1 MNQYYSRLLTATLFL
16 LVGSITPSM
25 ADVATNLVINTPSS
39 SVVEANLSAS
49 KVTLSAD
56 GKEVLS
62 IADKVAPGDLLE
74 YQTLYKNNGK
84 STIKSLMATL
94 PIPAGMTYV
103 AGTAKPS
110 GALASLDGKS
120 FAAMPLKRMV
130 KKPDGKMEEQLV
142 PLLEYRAL
150 RWSLGELSA
159 SAKVA
164 ISARIKINAVA
175 DTATKKQ
182 SQN

>member
-1 MNQYYSRLLTATLFL
+1 MNQYYSSLLTAALFL
-16 LVGSITPSM
+16 TVGLVTPSM
-25 ADVATNLVINTPSS
+25 ADVATNLVTKSS
-39 SVVEANLSAS
+39 SSSEVEANLSAS
-49 KVTLSAD
+49 KVTLNAG

-62 IADKVAPGDLLE
+62 IADKVAPSDLLE

-94 PIPAGMTYV
+94 PIPTGMTYV

-110 GALASLDGKS
+110 SALASLDGKS

-130 KKPDGKMEEQLV
+130 KKSDGKMEEQLV

-159 SAKVA
+159 NAKVA
-164 ISARIKINAVA
+164 VSVRTKVNAVA
-175 DTATKKQ
+175 ADIAK
-182 SQN
+182 

>member
-1 MNQYYSRLLTATLFL
+1 MNQYYSSLLTLTAAFFL
-16 LVGSITPSM
+16 SIGLVTPSM
-25 ADVATNLVINTPSS
+25 ADVATSLATKSAVSS
-39 SVVEANLSAS
+39 GVEANLSAS
-49 KVTLSAD
+49 KVTLSAN

-62 IADKVAPGDLLE
+62 IADKVAPSDLLE
-74 YQTLYKNNGK
+74 YETLYKNNSK

-94 PIPAGMTYV
+94 PIPIGMTYV

-110 GALASLDGKS
+110 GAQASLDGKS

-130 KKPDGKMEEQLV
+130 KKPDGKIEEQLV

-159 SAKVA
+159 NAKVA
-164 ISARIKINAVA
+164 ISARIKVNAVA
-175 DTATKKQ
+175 DTVAK
-182 SQN
+182 

>member
-1 MNQYYSRLLTATLFL
+1 MNQYYLRLLSVALFL
-16 LVGSITPSM
+16 LAGSITPSM
-25 ADVATNLVINTPSS
+25 ADVATNLVINPPAS

-62 IADKVAPGDLLE
+62 VADKVAPGDLLE
-74 YQTLYKNNGK
+74 YKTLYKNNGK

-110 GALASLDGKS
+110 GAQASLDGKS
-120 FAAMPLKRMV
+120 FAAIPLKRMV

-159 SAKVA
+159 NAKVT
-164 ISARIKINAVA
+164 ISARIKVNAVA
-175 DTATKKQ
+175 DTVAK
-182 SQN
+182 

>member
-1 MNQYYSRLLTATLFL
+1 MNQYYLRLLTAALFL

-25 ADVATNLVINTPSS
+25 ADVANNLVANPPAS

-62 IADKVAPGDLLE
+62 VADKVAPSDLLE
-74 YQTLYKNNGK
+74 YKTLYKNNGK
-84 STIKSLMATL
+84 STIKSVVATL
-94 PIPAGMTYV
+94 PIPVGMTYV

-110 GALASLDGKS
+110 GAQASLDGNI

-130 KKPDGKMEEQLV
+130 KKPDGKMETQLI

-150 RWSLGELSA
+150 RWNLSELS
-159 SAKVA
+159 SNAKVSV
-164 ISARIKINAVA
+164 SARTKVNAVA
-175 DTATKKQ
+175 ETVAK
-182 SQN
+182 

>member
-1 MNQYYSRLLTATLFL
+1 MNQYYSRLLTATLIL
-16 LVGSITPSM
+16 LAGSITPSM
-25 ADVATNLVINTPSS
+25 ADVATNLVTNSPAS

-56 GKEVLS
+56 GKEVLLV
-62 IADKVAPGDLLE
+62 ADKVAPSDLLE
-74 YQTLYKNNGK
+74 YKTLYKNNGK
-84 STIKSLMATL
+84 STIKSLTATL

-110 GALASLDGKS
+110 GAQASLDGKS

-150 RWSLGELSA
+150 RWGLGELSVN
-159 SAKVA
+159 AKVA
-164 ISARIKINAVA
+164 VSARIKVNAIAETVA
-175 DTATKKQ
+175 K
-182 SQN
+182 

>member
-16 LVGSITPSM
+16 LAGSITPSM
-25 ADVATNLVINTPSS
+25 ADVATNLVTNPPAS

-49 KVTLSAD
+49 KVTLSAG

-62 IADKVAPGDLLE
+62 VADKVAPSDLLQ
-74 YQTLYKNNGK
+74 YQALYKNNSK
-84 STIKSLMATL
+84 STIKSLVATL
-94 PIPAGMTYV
+94 PIPIGMTYL

-110 GALASLDGKS
+110 GAQASLDGNF

-130 KKPDGKMEEQLV
+130 KKPDGKMETQLV
-142 PLLEYRAL
+142 PLSEYRAL

-159 SAKVA
+159 NAKVSV
-164 ISARIKINAVA
+164 SARTKVNAVA
-175 DTATKKQ
+175 ETVAK
-182 SQN
+182 